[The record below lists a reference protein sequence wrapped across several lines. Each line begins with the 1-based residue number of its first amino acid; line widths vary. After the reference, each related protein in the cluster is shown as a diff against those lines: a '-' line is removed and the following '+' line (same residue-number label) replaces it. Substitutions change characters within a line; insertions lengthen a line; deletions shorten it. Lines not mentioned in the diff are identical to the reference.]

1 MVNKG
6 KKYRGGSKL
15 SNLSPFEIQFTP
27 DGKSPYPNTLG
38 DPTRFSDNNAKLA
51 GRGCAGD
58 LSNAAGAAAQYVPY
72 QTGGSSLVCLNSNPI
87 NKEILAGPKSAYA
100 AIESCG
106 PDSEAVRSLGQGAGE
121 IAGSTAGKTAK
132 LKVIPWNGSG
142 GRRRKRTRRKR
153 RRAKSK
159 RVKRR
164 RHKTMKRRSKMHRSK
179 MHRKKS
185 KRTRKRRRVYRGG
198 TPQPYSNIPLSF
210 GYGLGAPFNGSTSD
224 IADNSAF
231 ANPPPLHAYN
241 HCEKNN
247 FGNGKSNSK

>member
-15 SNLSPFEIQFTP
+15 QRLAPQEIQFTP
-27 DGKSPYPNTLG
+27 GGKSPDPNTLG
-38 DPTRFSDNNAKLA
+38 VPTRFSDNNAKLA

-58 LSNAAGAAAQYVPY
+58 LSNVDGAAAKYVPY
-72 QTGGSSLVCLNSNPI
+72 QTGGGSLVCLNSDLI
-87 NKEILAGPKSAYA
+87 NGEQLPGPAAGHASN
-100 AIESCG
+100 ISCG
-106 PDSEAVRSLGQGAGE
+106 PDDSNIVRSLELGARNATKN
-121 IAGSTAGKTAK
+121 IAT
-132 LKVIPWNGSG
+132 LKSSPWSGSG
-142 GRRRKRTRRKR
+142 GRRRRRTRRKKR
-153 RRAKSK
+153 GAKSK

-185 KRTRKRRRVYRGG
+185 KKSRKRRRMYRGG
-198 TPQPYSNIPLSF
+198 TPQPYANTPISF
-210 GYGLGAPFNGSTSD
+210 GYGLGAPFNNSHSP

-247 FGNGKSNSK
+247 FGTAKK

>member
-15 SNLSPFEIQFTP
+15 QRLAPQEIQFTP
-27 DGKSPYPNTLG
+27 GGKSPDPNTLG
-38 DPTRFSDNNAKLA
+38 VPTRFSDNNAKLA

-58 LSNAAGAAAQYVPY
+58 LSNVDGAAAKYVPY
-72 QTGGSSLVCLNSNPI
+72 QNGGGSLVCLNSDPI
-87 NKEILAGPKSAYA
+87 NGEQLAGPNSAYG

-106 PDSEAVRSLGQGAGE
+106 PDSNTVRSLALG
-121 IAGSTAGKTAK
+121 AGKTAT
-132 LKVIPWNGSG
+132 LKSSPWSGSG
-142 GRRRKRTRRKR
+142 GRRRRRTRRKKR
-153 RRAKSK
+153 GAKSK

-185 KRTRKRRRVYRGG
+185 KKSRKRRRVYRGG
-198 TPQPYSNIPLSF
+198 TQQPYTNTSISF
-210 GYGLGAPFNGSTSD
+210 GYGLGAPFNNSHSP

-247 FGNGKSNSK
+247 FGTAKSN

>member
-15 SNLSPFEIQFTP
+15 SKLSPQEIQFTP

-58 LSNAAGAAAQYVPY
+58 LSNVDGAAAKYVPY
-72 QTGGSSLVCLNSNPI
+72 QTGGSSLVCLNSDLI
-87 NKEILAGPKSAYA
+87 NGEQLPGRAAGHASN
-100 AIESCG
+100 ISCG
-106 PDSEAVRSLGQGAGE
+106 PDSNTVRTLALG
-121 IAGSTAGKTAK
+121 AGKTAT
-132 LKVIPWNGSG
+132 LKSSPWNGSG
-142 GRRRKRTRRKR
+142 GRRRRRTRRKR

-185 KRTRKRRRVYRGG
+185 KKSRKRRRVYRGG

-210 GYGLGAPFNGSTSD
+210 GYGLGAPFNGSNSP

>member
-15 SNLSPFEIQFTP
+15 SKLSPFEIQFTP
-27 DGKSPYPNTLG
+27 GGKSPDPNTLG
-38 DPTRFSDNNAKLA
+38 VPTRFSDNNAKLA

-58 LSNAAGAAAQYVPY
+58 LSNVDGAAAKYVPY
-72 QTGGSSLVCLNSNPI
+72 QTGGSSLVCLNSDLI
-87 NKEILAGPKSAYA
+87 NGEQLPGRAAGHASN
-100 AIESCG
+100 ISCG
-106 PDSEAVRSLGQGAGE
+106 PDSNTVRSLGL
-121 IAGSTAGKTAK
+121 SPGKTATS
-132 LKVIPWNGSG
+132 PWNGSG
-142 GRRRKRTRRKR
+142 GRRRRRTRRKR

-185 KRTRKRRRVYRGG
+185 KKSRKRRRVYRGG